1 MSANAACVVAP
12 TGPGVAFPRS
22 YKLNGLGRL
31 RVNGSLLTLALAT
44 ALIVA
49 LGASCSFVWTQSR
62 LNRADLIARAVGEI
76 DVVATLA
83 ALELSRAAETD
94 GTRPP
99 SLDRIVRTL
108 PASVLAGGRTLLL
121 ADSFGTV
128 VSSLPAGASQ
138 ARTLSGLLGD
148 AQPLI
153 VFADRAGV
161 MSVRLTDG
169 SEALATVRGI
179 RTGHLVLLQPVADV
193 LSGFDTRMWSEILIG
208 ALAVGIC
215 AALGALCFVQVQRTR
230 SAQRDRDRV
239 TRRLDTSLL
248 RGRCGLWDWD
258 VARGRIAWSD
268 SMYDLLG
275 YERRDQFLSFG
286 ELSALI
292 HPGDVDLYAVAED
305 VASLRVNQV
314 DCEFR
319 IRTAA
324 GAWVWLRTRSEAMHD
339 AKDGTRHLVGIAV
352 DVTDERGRFEQ
363 NVAADMRLR
372 DAVEAISEAF
382 VLWDADNRLVLCNS
396 KFRNLHH
403 LSGEAVV
410 PGASYSEIMEAGRPP
425 VVEHQLSQNTCCP
438 SGARS
443 LEAQLADGRW
453 LQINERRTKDGGFV
467 SVGTDITTLK
477 RNEAQLLRSE
487 SRLLNTVA
495 DLRQSREI
503 LEIQKQ
509 QLADLAERNLDQKS
523 EAESANRSKTEFL
536 AKMSHELRTPL
547 NAIINFADIMQNGM
561 FGQIN
566 TRYAEYSKDIHA
578 SGLYLLSVINDIL
591 DMSRLE
597 AGRTRLDAAPI
608 ALAGAITRAVG
619 MISDHAREK
628 EIAVSVCT
636 RDAMTV
642 LADERALHQMLAN
655 ILQNAVK
662 FTPRG
667 GAINVRLRRAG
678 DAVNIFLEDSGIGIP
693 HSALAKIGRPF
704 EQVEGELSR
713 SHRGSGLGLAIA
725 RSLTEL
731 HGGNLRIR
739 SQTGVG
745 TIVMIHLPS
754 TSQMPL
760 AEQHASRSQAA

>member
-1 MSANAACVVAP
+1 MSANAACVVAR
-12 TGPGVAFPRS
+12 TGPSITLAGFLKSTRLS
-22 YKLNGLGRL
+22 RLGRKEL
-31 RVNGSLLTLALAT
+31 ILALALMAT
-44 ALIVA
+44 LIAV
-49 LGASCSFVWTQSR
+49 LGSAGSFIWKQSR
-62 LNRADLIARAVGEI
+62 LNRAELMTRAIGEI

-83 ALELSRAAETD
+83 ALELNRLADTEGARTV
-94 GTRPP
+94 
-99 SLDRIVRTL
+99 SLDRLARIV
-108 PASVLAGGRTLLL
+108 PASVLSGGRRLFL
-121 ADSFGTV
+121 ADSFGSI
-128 VSSLPAGASQ
+128 VSSLPVEAGP
-138 ARTLSGLLGD
+138 ARTLSTLLGD

-153 VFADRAGV
+153 LFADRAGV
-161 MSVRLTDG
+161 MRVQRPDG
-169 SEALATVRGI
+169 EAVLATVRNVPN
-179 RTGHLVLLQPVADV
+179 GHLVVMQPLAGV
-193 LSGFDTRMWSEILIG
+193 LDGFDARIVSEILIG
-208 ALAVGIC
+208 AV
-215 AALGALCFVQVQRTR
+215 ALTVCGALALLCFRQLHRTQA
-230 SAQRDRDRV
+230 AQRDRERI
-239 TRRLDTSLL
+239 TRRVDTSLL

-286 ELSALI
+286 ELTALI
-292 HPGDVDLYAVAED
+292 HPGDIDLYAVAED
-305 VASLRVNQV
+305 VASLRVNQI
-314 DCEFR
+314 DSEFR

-339 AKDGTRHLVGIAV
+339 ATDNTRHLVGIAV
-352 DVTDERGRFEQ
+352 DVTDERGRVEQ

-403 LSGEAVV
+403 LSSDVVV
-410 PGASYSEIMEAGRPP
+410 PGASYGEIMQAGRPP
-425 VVEHQLSQNTCCP
+425 VVEHQLAQGASCI
-438 SGARS
+438 SGART
-443 LEAQLADGRW
+443 LEAQLTDGRW
-453 LQINERRTKDGGFV
+453 LQISERRTRDGGFV
-467 SVGTDITTLK
+467 SVGTDITALK
-477 RNEAQLLRSE
+477 VNQAQLLRSE

-509 QLADLAERNLDQKS
+509 QLADLAERNLDQKA

-566 TRYAEYSKDIHA
+566 KRYAEYSRDIHA
-578 SGLYLLSVINDIL
+578 SGIYLLSVINDIL

-597 AGRTRLDAAPI
+597 AGRTRLDAAPVGLGAAI
-608 ALAGAITRAVG
+608 ARAVG
-619 MISDHAREK
+619 AISDQAREK
-628 EIAVSVCT
+628 GINLSVCT
-636 RDAMTV
+636 REVTIV
-642 LADERALHQMLAN
+642 QADERALHQILAN
-655 ILQNAVK
+655 ILQNSVK
-662 FTPRG
+662 FTPSG
-667 GAINVRLRRAG
+667 GTINVRLRPANG
-678 DAVNIFLEDSGIGIP
+678 AVNIFLEDSGIGIP

-731 HGGNLRIR
+731 HGGSLRIR

-745 TIVMIHLPS
+745 TIVLVRLPAEAR
-754 TSQMPL
+754 MPADEPVL
-760 AEQHASRSQAA
+760 HSHAA